1 MDILDAGISVITA
14 VNIQHIEGLNEMVQD
29 VVGIEVKERIPDIV
43 LEQADEVVNIDLT
56 ADELLARL
64 KAGKIYKPDK
74 IQTALNNFFKAEH
87 ILQLRELALISTRQ
101 SDNAGTSFA
110 GYMKQKLKE

>member
-1 MDILDAGISVITA
+1 MLWIYWMPGT

-56 ADELLARL
+56 ADELLAV
-64 KAGKIYKPDK
+64 KAGKN
-74 IQTALNNFFKAEH
+74 IQT
-87 ILQLRELALISTRQ
+87 
-101 SDNAGTSFA
+101 
-110 GYMKQKLKE
+110 